1 MKINKQDVKKKED
14 LALRNPLENNEVC
27 VGEDIRNQSNMPTNA
42 DNQHLA
48 NLEKFYY
55 AIKSVMRANG
65 KSSVVTSDEIN
76 EVINEFEDLEE
87 KG

>member
-1 MKINKQDVKKKED
+1 MKSKDYKILRKEK
-14 LALRNPLENNEVC
+14 
-27 VGEDIRNQSNMPTNA
+27 MK
-42 DNQHLA
+42 
-48 NLEKFYY
+48 EKIDYKRFYH